1 MSIAIHIPFYNPN
14 PEKKEGYRKLRRF
27 DYLQENIS
35 NLKNLSIKTDIFI
48 HTHNNFLNDKNLEAK
63 IINHEIDEDKLNK
76 GYLTWFSRSL
86 MEKQKNDYEYY
97 MYIEHDIKFS
107 ENNFQYWQKYQNLLF
122 KKKFHLGF
130 LIYEKNNSDN
140 QNYSIHITKKLDKFL
155 EIDTQKFV
163 VNDLENYCCFWI
175 YTNEQFQNFLKSKWW
190 SFKKRAHNFRHN
202 YGITERSSIGFHAFS
217 MNYFKATLIPEINNQ
232 PDPNSFIE
240 HMTNNY
246 FDKFSEL
253 KDQNYLDI
261 RGVCKFKTNEIIIDP
276 ENKKKIS
283 DNFYFKKIIKSFLWK
298 LRFITRKFN

>member
-76 GYLTWFSRSL
+76 GYLTWFCRSL

-107 ENNFQYWQKYQNLLF
+107 ENNLQYWLKYQDLLA

-130 LIYEKNNSDN
+130 FIYEMNNTNN
-140 QNYSIHITKKLDKFL
+140 QKHCIHISKKLDKFF
-155 EIDTQKFV
+155 EIDSQSFI
-163 VNDLENYCCFWI
+163 VNDLENYFCFWI
-175 YTNEQFQNFLKSKWW
+175 YTNQQFQNFLKSKWW

-202 YGITERSSIGFHAFS
+202 YGITERSAIGFHALS
-217 MNYFKATLIPEINNQ
+217 MNHFKATLIPEKNNQ
-232 PDPNSFIE
+232 PHPDSFIE
-240 HMTNNY
+240 HITNNY
-246 FDKFSEL
+246 FEKFPGLNKE
-253 KDQNYLDI
+253 YYFDI
-261 RGVCKFKTNEIIIDP
+261 RGACKFQINEIIIDS
-276 ENKKKIS
+276 ENKKKLS
-283 DNFYFKKIIKSFLWK
+283 DNFYLKKFIKSFLWK
-298 LRFITRKFN
+298 FRFITRKFN